1 MDASFLAKLLSAL
14 DTVVME
20 RAEDGS
26 FKVLGTAPNW
36 SKNLFNQDKADVK
49 KFVIEDELSFLG
61 NFIIDATEFWR
72 LQQEGRILWS
82 GAWEEK
88 LGSEENA
95 VFEAGAIFL
104 EGRKVLILR
113 LLSHMAIAERE
124 VIQQAKDR
132 LLSFEDLFRTEQDME
147 KHRDYLEK
155 EVEQRTLQMRR
166 AEQQALVNA
175 KLASIGELVA
185 SVAHEVN
192 NPLTGII
199 GYAQLLAD
207 RRDVPQHVKADL
219 QKIYDE
225 SQRTVRIVQNLLRFA
240 RRYKPAKDIVDI
252 NELLERTLELKSY
265 KLRTSNIALSVNLAT
280 DIPFILADYN
290 QIQQVILNV
299 LSNARQAVEETKRK
313 GKITVI
319 TEAAEGYV
327 KISITDNGSGI
338 SSENITRIFDP
349 FFTTKA
355 AGSGSGLGLS
365 VCHGIITEH
374 GGNIYAESTL
384 GKGTTFIVEL
394 PVATAEQA
402 IIKEEPSKEKRRRH
416 RQKMTASI
424 LVVEDEPSIRAV
436 LTRTLTDEGYR
447 VQSVSD
453 GKAALARLGNYT
465 RQCRKNIRILL
476 KRLCSSRA
484 M

>member
-1 MDASFLAKLLSAL
+1 MDASFLTKLLSAL

-20 RAEDGS
+20 QAEDGS
-26 FKVLGTAPNW
+26 FKILSAAPNW
-36 SKNLFNQDKADVK
+36 YKHLLNQDKADAR

-61 NFIIDATEFWR
+61 NFAIDATEFWN

-147 KHRDYLEK
+147 KYRDYLEK

-199 GYAQLLAD
+199 GYAQLLAGMQ
-207 RRDVPQHVKADL
+207 DVPPHVKADL
-219 QKIYDE
+219 QKIHDE
-225 SQRTVRIVQNLLRFA
+225 SQRTGKIVEKLLRFP

-252 NELLERTLELKSY
+252 NELLERTLELKAY
-265 KLRTSNIALSVNLAT
+265 KLKTSNIALSINLA
-280 DIPFILADYN
+280 ADVPL
-290 QIQQVILNV
+290 I
-299 LSNARQAVEETKRK
+299 
-313 GKITVI
+313 
-319 TEAAEGYV
+319 
-327 KISITDNGSGI
+327 
-338 SSENITRIFDP
+338 
-349 FFTTKA
+349 
-355 AGSGSGLGLS
+355 
-365 VCHGIITEH
+365 
-374 GGNIYAESTL
+374 
-384 GKGTTFIVEL
+384 
-394 PVATAEQA
+394 
-402 IIKEEPSKEKRRRH
+402 
-416 RQKMTASI
+416 
-424 LVVEDEPSIRAV
+424 
-436 LTRTLTDEGYR
+436 
-447 VQSVSD
+447 
-453 GKAALARLGNYT
+453 
-465 RQCRKNIRILL
+465 
-476 KRLCSSRA
+476 
-484 M
+484 